1 MEVDILYGKK
11 GLKISIPESVDAT
24 IMEPVEEESLSDP
37 VDQIYKSFFNPMSS
51 KPLKYLLENRRKG
64 EIIIVVEDHT
74 RPLSSQ
80 PILSALCRL
89 FTELNIEDEEIKIL
103 VATGLH
109 RQSNL
114 EELKR
119 MVGDEV
125 INRFD
130 IIFHNA
136 NDMNNLEFIGKTS
149 YGNQIYLNSRY
160 VNAGFKIITGYVEP
174 HFFAGFSGGR
184 KAIVP
189 GIAGKDTILFNHS
202 AKHIDSPAR
211 FGELNDNLI
220 HKDALEAAKLP
231 KAKPDFCI
239 NVTMNSNHGITKI
252 ASGNIVAVHNYLVES
267 QKKACFKCIDRRFDI
282 VIAGNGG
289 YPLDLNLYQAVK
301 SMAIGELAAKEN
313 GIIIAVNECVDGV
326 GQDSFNELI
335 NSGKSPDIIYKEA
348 IEGIIKIPDIWEIQV
363 LARILMHFKVYVV
376 SSMKAEELGNIG
388 LRYAPTVEKAIEMAL
403 KELKNKNIKP
413 SMLILPKGPLMLPE
427 CPK

>member
-1 MEVDILYGKK
+1 MNVDFLYGKK
-11 GLKISIPESVDAT
+11 GLKITIPESVDAT
-24 IMEPVEEESLSDP
+24 VMEPVEEPSISNP
-37 VDQIYKSFFNPMSS
+37 VEQIYSSFFNPMNS
-51 KPLKYLLENRRKG
+51 KPLKSLLESCKKG
-64 EIIIVVEDHT
+64 NIVIVIEDHT
-74 RPLSSQ
+74 RPLSSE
-80 PILSALCRL
+80 PILKALCRI
-89 FTELNIEDEEIKIL
+89 FKELNIEDDEIKIL

-109 RQSNL
+109 RASNL
-114 EELKR
+114 DELKR
-119 MVGDEV
+119 MVGDEI

-136 NDMNNLEFIGKTS
+136 NDMNNLEYVGKTS
-149 YGNQIYLNSRY
+149 FGNQVYLNSNY

-184 KAIVP
+184 KSIVP
-189 GIAGKDTILFNHS
+189 GIAGKDTVLFNHS

-211 FGELNDNLI
+211 FGELENNLI
-220 HKDALEAAKLP
+220 HKDASEAAKLP

-239 NVTMNSNHGITKI
+239 NVTMNSNHGITKV
-252 ASGNIVAVHNYLVES
+252 ASGNIIAVHNYLVES
-267 QKKACFKCIDRRFDI
+267 QRKSCFTCIDRRYDI
-282 VIAGNGG
+282 VLAGNGG

-313 GIIIAVNECVDGV
+313 GIIIAVNECMDGV
-326 GQDSFNELI
+326 GQDSFAELI
-335 NSGKSPDIIYKEA
+335 NSGKRPETIYKEA

-376 SSMKAEELGNIG
+376 SSMKPKELGNVG
-388 LRYAPTVEKAIEMAL
+388 LRYAPTVEEAIEMARHEL
-403 KELKNKNIKP
+403 KETTKKP